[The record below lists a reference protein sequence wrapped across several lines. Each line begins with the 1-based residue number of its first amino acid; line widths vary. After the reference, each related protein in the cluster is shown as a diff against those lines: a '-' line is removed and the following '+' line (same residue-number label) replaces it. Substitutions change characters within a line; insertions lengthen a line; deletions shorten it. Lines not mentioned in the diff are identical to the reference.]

1 MAGCWRAEPRSRCRS
16 GPHPATGPPRRRS
29 GADVAGLTRRD
40 RSPRAGRTC
49 PTVPIHS
56 SSSWSWPATTA
67 IWPPRP
73 PRPRRP
79 ALARALTE
87 VAAERSRHATA
98 LIEEIARAAR
108 KPTPTSSESAS
119 PTTTSAAAGATAE
132 RRRRRRH
139 AAQLRRE
146 RHQAGTDPV
155 GVSRRSA
162 GVDRGVL
169 HDAVLGGAA
178 VEGPAP
184 VTSPTPTPDRP
195 AEADKAALFDAVATE
210 HAAIYG
216 YGIVSAHS
224 SPDENDLVSAG
235 AGRAPRA
242 TRGGDRDAVRA
253 LGQGSAARR
262 RLPVAVPGHHPGR
275 RRRSWRFGWR
285 TTARWRGAR

>member
-1 MAGCWRAEPRSRCRS
+1 M
-16 GPHPATGPPRRRS
+16 PA
-29 GADVAGLTRRD
+29 LTRRRVLLD
-40 RSPRAGRTC
+40 GGRGLMLLGLLGASVTAC
-49 PTVPIHS
+49 GSDIPDGPDPLEQQLELARHDSDLATAAAKAVP
-56 SSSWSWPATTA
+56 
-67 IWPPRP
+67 
-73 PRPRRP
+73 P

-139 AAQLRRE
+139 AAQLRGE

-155 GVSRRSA
+155 GLSRRSA
-162 GVDRGVL
+162 GVHRSVL
-169 HDAVLGGAA
+169 HDAVLSGAA

-195 AEADKAALFDAVATE
+195 AEADKAALVRRRRHRARR
-210 HAAIYG
+210 
-216 YGIVSAHS
+216 
-224 SPDENDLVSAG
+224 DLRVRDCVGAQLAGRERPGFPG
-235 AGRAPRA
+235 AGQAPRA
-242 TRGGDRDAVRA
+242 TRGGDHDAVRA
-253 LGQGSAARR
+253 LGQGSATRR
-262 RLPVAVPGHHPGR
+262 RLPVAVPRHHPGR
-275 RRRSWRFGWR
+275 RRRSWRLGWR